1 MQSRSV
7 PKQRNDREDFII
19 GPGNSQSSRSL
30 LHTTVG
36 GKTSLDTT
44 LESDIWRCRDGAP
57 EDHPRAAALILMNCS
72 RAITTNALPRQ
83 SATRF
88 LCSIQHGRTITTASL
103 RPTTLVQ
110 QHAST
115 PKTRRQQFRT
125 SKHALIK
132 EYFPAPDAPNIKTTE
147 AAWAH
152 PVYTF
157 SQMEQVRIQHRDAK
171 DWSDWVALTFM
182 RVLRWGLDT
191 VSGYKHD
198 PDQHPVPNGAATPTG
213 SGEHSIDK
221 ADRLRVRPFTHM
233 TERKWLMRFIFLE
246 SVAGVPGMVAGML
259 RHLHSMRRMKRDN
272 GWIETLLEESYNE
285 RMHLLTFLKMAEPGW
300 FMRMMVLGAQ
310 GVFFNSMFVSYLVSP
325 RTCHRFV
332 GYLEEE
338 AVITYTRAIGDIEAG
353 KLPMFEKMPAPD
365 IAVQYWDMPEGRRTM
380 KDLLLYIRADESKHR
395 EVNHTLGNLD
405 QKNDPN
411 PYNSKYKDEGA
422 PHPVKD
428 IKFQRPTGWER
439 EEVIGEDKTH

>member
-1 MQSRSV
+1 MSKRIQYTVEGEVQGVNYRAWAVSKAKDFDITGYAKNASNGTVVGEAQGSSDSVKQFVDSLYKAPSPAKVSKVESSDMQIKEGDSGFQRGARPNRS
-7 PKQRNDREDFII
+7 DAI
-19 GPGNSQSSRSL
+19 L
-30 LHTTVG
+30 LHG
-36 GKTSLDTT
+36 
-44 LESDIWRCRDGAP
+44 
-57 EDHPRAAALILMNCS
+57 LISICS
-72 RAITTNALPRQ
+72 
-83 SATRF
+83 
-88 LCSIQHGRTITTASL
+88 
-103 RPTTLVQ
+103 

-157 SQMEQVRIQHRDAK
+157 SQMEQVKIQHRDAK

-198 PDQHPVPNGAATPTG
+198 PDQHPVRNGAATPAG

-332 GYLEEE
+332 GYLKEE

-353 KLPMFEKMPAPD
+353 KLPMFEKMSAPD

-411 PYNSKYKDEGA
+411 PYNSKYKDEAA

-439 EEVIGEDKTH
+439 EEVIGEDKAH

>member
-1 MQSRSV
+1 MSKRIQYTVEGEVQGVNYRAWAVSKAKDFDITGYAKNASNGTVVGEAQGTSDSVKQFVDSLYKAPSPAKVSKVESSDMQTKEGDSGF
-7 PKQRNDREDFII
+7 QR
-19 GPGNSQSSRSL
+19 
-30 LHTTVG
+30 
-36 GKTSLDTT
+36 
-44 LESDIWRCRDGAP
+44 
-57 EDHPRAAALILMNCS
+57 AALILMNCS

-88 LCSIQHGRTITTASL
+88 LLSIQHGRTITTASL

-157 SQMEQVRIQHRDAK
+157 SQMEQVKIQHRDAK

-198 PDQHPVPNGAATPTG
+198 PDQHPVRNGAATPTG

-221 ADRLRVRPFTHM
+221 ADKLRARP
-233 TERKWLMRFIFLE
+233 
-246 SVAGVPGMVAGML
+246 
-259 RHLHSMRRMKRDN
+259 
-272 GWIETLLEESYNE
+272 
-285 RMHLLTFLKMAEPGW
+285 
-300 FMRMMVLGAQ
+300 
-310 GVFFNSMFVSYLVSP
+310 
-325 RTCHRFV
+325 
-332 GYLEEE
+332 
-338 AVITYTRAIGDIEAG
+338 
-353 KLPMFEKMPAPD
+353 
-365 IAVQYWDMPEGRRTM
+365 
-380 KDLLLYIRADESKHR
+380 
-395 EVNHTLGNLD
+395 
-405 QKNDPN
+405 
-411 PYNSKYKDEGA
+411 
-422 PHPVKD
+422 
-428 IKFQRPTGWER
+428 
-439 EEVIGEDKTH
+439 